1 METTEQRPSA
11 PDSAHLRKLSLG
23 CRSGYRSREEME
35 TTERAALAPFA
46 QKIWRFGAA
55 DNIRSPA
62 MRIARNFNAI
72 VRGSFI
78 REHSADWNTKRKCF

>member
-1 METTEQRPSA
+1 
-11 PDSAHLRKLSLG
+11 LRKNLPI
-23 CRSGYRSREEME
+23 R
-35 TTERAALAPFA
+35 
-46 QKIWRFGAA
+46 AA
-55 DNIRSPA
+55 DNIQSPA